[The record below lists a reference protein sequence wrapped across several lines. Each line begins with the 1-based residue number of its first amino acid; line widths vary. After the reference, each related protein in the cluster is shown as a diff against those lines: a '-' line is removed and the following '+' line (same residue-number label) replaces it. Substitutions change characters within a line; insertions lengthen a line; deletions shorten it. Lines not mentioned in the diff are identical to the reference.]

1 MANLCLIIGVLRSFI
16 FSVIVDL
23 LELMSAISFFVFP
36 LSCFLFVFFFVH
48 SYVLTAHSL
57 GFYFGLSVV
66 FLSVSLVRAFFDDGF
81 MY

>member
-36 LSCFLFVFFFVH
+36 LFCFLFSFFVH
-48 SYVLTAHSL
+48 SYVLIAHSL